1 MNMAGYLGN
10 KSDNVVHHL
19 AEMTPDCKIVQI
31 KKSEKIYFIP
41 DTLEEAIKE
50 KFILCKYCIKS

>member
-1 MNMAGYLGN
+1 MPGFLGN
-10 KSDNVVHHL
+10 RSDNIVHHL

-31 KKSEKIYFIP
+31 KKSEKIYFTP

-50 KFILCKYCIKS
+50 KFASCKYCIKS